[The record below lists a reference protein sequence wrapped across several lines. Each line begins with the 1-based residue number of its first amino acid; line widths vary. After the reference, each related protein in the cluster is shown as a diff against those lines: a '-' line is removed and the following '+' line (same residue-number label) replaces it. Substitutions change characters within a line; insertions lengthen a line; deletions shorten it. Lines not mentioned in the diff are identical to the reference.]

1 MPTKKKKQSLTWRAT
16 KWSVKSLAKLIYL
29 PIKGS
34 YKLIKGSVKESSKQR
49 KLEKSPA
56 YSVPASLDNFSIM
69 EVIEGDYDIAEK
81 RIFDDSLIFLIFG
94 KRGSGKSSLGFR
106 LLENIHSQ
114 TKRRCYALGIEQK
127 LMPKWISPTENIE
140 SVPNG
145 SVILID
151 EGAVSFGARDSMSA
165 KNKELSKLLA
175 IARHKNLSLIFV
187 TQNTGLIDKN
197 ILALADTLFVKEG
210 SLLQMEMERPE
221 IKKFYEKANESLK
234 KIKGDR
240 KSYVYLIDSDF
251 EGSLSYS
258 LPSFWS
264 NNLSKNKAV

>member
-1 MPTKKKKQSLTWRAT
+1 MAKKKKKSLLWGAT
-16 KWSVKSLAKLIYL
+16 KWIVVGTAKLIFYSVR
-29 PIKGS
+29 GS
-34 YKLIKGSVKESSKQR
+34 YRLIRGSVKENAKRR
-49 KLEKSPA
+49 KLEKAPA
-56 YSVPASLDNFSIM
+56 YKTLPVLANFSI
-69 EVIEGDYDIAEK
+69 VDKIDGDYDIAEK
-81 RIFDDSLIFLIFG
+81 RIYDDSLIFLIFG

-114 TKRRCYALGIEQK
+114 TKRKCYALGIKQK
-127 LMPKWISPTENIE
+127 LMPRWISPTDNVEK
-140 SVPNG
+140 VPNG

-151 EGAVSFGARDSMSA
+151 EGAVSFSSRDSMSA

-175 IARHKNLSLIFV
+175 VARHKNLSLVFV

-221 IKKFYEKANESLK
+221 IKKFYQKANESLK
-234 KIKGDR
+234 KIRGDR

-251 EGSLSYS
+251 EGSLSYK

-264 NNLSKNKAV
+264 TNLSKNKAV